1 MRISAKGHYAL
12 AALIQIANKKD
23 TAEPVPVI
31 SISETLGVSK
41 IFLEQVATSL
51 KKSGLIT
58 AVKGAKG
65 GYLLAKDPSDITA
78 LDMLKSVENA
88 LFETPQK
95 DLLEQT
101 PVISDALSS
110 LIFTP
115 LDTAIENCLSGVTL
129 QDLVDYTLDQGDSQ
143 SFMLYI

>member
-23 TAEPVPVI
+23 AAEPVPVI
-31 SISETLGVSK
+31 SISEVLGVSK

-65 GYLLAKDPSDITA
+65 GYLLARDPSDITA
-78 LDMLKSVENA
+78 LDVLKSVENT
-88 LFETPQK
+88 LFETAQK

-101 PVISDALSS
+101 PVVSDALSS
-110 LIFTP
+110 LVFTP
-115 LDTAIENCLSGVTL
+115 LDTVIENCLAAVTL